1 MPLRRD
7 IPAVASI
14 ENISEIPI
22 DLFEIF
28 KMKPKEVVEIDFTSL
43 IERIANRVWDA
54 AQNGAAGGVLK
65 VTVIKSRV
73 KEPPKPDNAPPE
85 PVKPEPKPEQKPNG
99 APPVE
104 TTKPADSPATE
115 TTPVAPKPEAPA
127 EPAPAEPIKPEPV
140 PAPTPAIEPV
150 NPTVNPDVK
159 PDVKPVAPNPLAAFM
174 KPAKKK

>member
-7 IPAVASI
+7 IPAIASI

-85 PVKPEPKPEQKPNG
+85 PTKAPD
-99 APPVE
+99 APPV
-104 TTKPADSPATE
+104 K
-115 TTPVAPKPEAPA
+115 TP
-127 EPAPAEPIKPEPV
+127 EPAPPV
-140 PAPTPAIEPV
+140 PAPAPETPAPAKAPEVHAPAAEPV
-150 NPTVNPDVK
+150 TETVKSDVK
-159 PDVKPVAPNPLAAFM
+159 SEEPKSEEPKATEPPKPVAPNPLAAFM